1 MFTKNAISNAILIVF
16 DIQISEELYKG
27 NYM

>member
-16 DIQISEELYKG
+16 DIQISEELYEG

>member
-1 MFTKNAISNAILIVF
+1 MFTKNEISNAILIVF

>member
-1 MFTKNAISNAILIVF
+1 MFTKNAISNAILILF
-16 DIQISEELYKG
+16 DIQISEELYEG